1 MGVSQVLSL
10 SQRLLSCILGAPAW
24 HVHVLLL
31 TREALQKEMD
41 VTVSVSHSAGGQV
54 RAIHPMTIALIDQGQ
69 QILACQVGAMRL
81 LSDNSLVHLCSF

>member
-1 MGVSQVLSL
+1 M
-10 SQRLLSCILGAPAW
+10 W

-31 TREALQKEMD
+31 TRGAPQKEMD
-41 VTVSVSHSAGGQV
+41 VTVCVSHSAGSQV
-54 RAIHPMTIALIDQGQ
+54 RAIHPMTIALIDQG